1 MIKRA
6 IVSGATGAV
15 GMALLEE
22 LTARHIEVLV
32 LCRAEGRFARIPQHP
47 LITCKTCALTD
58 LGTLPND
65 TGKSY
70 DAFFHLAWNGTAGAA
85 RHDTA
90 LQLENVH
97 TTLGAVDA
105 AHRFGC
111 RVFVGAGSQAEYGR
125 HSHALTTTTPAY
137 PESAYGMAKLAAGHF
152 SRLLAELHQ
161 MRHVW
166 VRILSVYGP
175 YDSDGSLITN
185 TTRLLLN
192 GSTPTLTAGE
202 QIWDYLYSRDAAKA
216 LYLLGDCGKHG
227 IAYPL
232 GSGHARPLRHYV
244 EALRDAIEPSA
255 ALEFGQLP
263 YSPAQ
268 VMHLRADISALRADT
283 GWQPETDFAEGV
295 RKTVQFVRESDRAH
309 ALCLATTN

>member
-22 LTARHIEVLV
+22 LIARHIEVLV
-32 LCRAEGRFARIPQHP
+32 LCRAKGRLARIPQHP
-47 LITCKTCALTD
+47 LITRKTCALTD
-58 LGTLPND
+58 LCTLQND

-70 DAFFHLAWNGTAGAA
+70 DAFFHLAWNGTTGVA
-85 RHDTA
+85 RSDTS

-97 TTLGAVDA
+97 TTLSAVEA

-125 HSHALTTTTPAY
+125 HSHALSPTTPTQ

-152 SRLLAELHQ
+152 SRLFAEQHQ
-161 MRHVW
+161 IRHVW

-175 YDSDGSLITN
+175 YDSESSLITSAA
-185 TTRLLLN
+185 RLLLN
-192 GSTPTLTAGE
+192 GNTPMLTAGE
-202 QIWDYLYSRDAAKA
+202 QIWDYLYSGDAAKA
-216 LYLLGDCGKHG
+216 LYLLGECGKHG

-244 EALRDAIEPSA
+244 ETLRDIIAPSA

-263 YSPAQ
+263 YSHAQ

-283 GWQPETDFAEGV
+283 GWQPETDFAEGI
-295 RKTVQFVRESDRAH
+295 RKTVQFLRESDH
-309 ALCLATTN
+309 ARTFCFTTTN